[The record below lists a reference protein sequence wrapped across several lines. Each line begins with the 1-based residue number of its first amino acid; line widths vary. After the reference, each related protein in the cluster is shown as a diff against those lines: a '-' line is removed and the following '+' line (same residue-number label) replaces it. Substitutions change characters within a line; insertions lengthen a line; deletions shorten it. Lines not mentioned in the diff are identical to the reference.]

1 MSEETV
7 LLKIKREFSKDE
19 SIALLLQKISSL
31 EFEIGILKSEL
42 SEKDDYI
49 FKLKQ
54 TNHELKQPP
63 KTETKTK
70 KQWEQEPLFQKLS
83 IQLKSHEANNKKQTK
98 NLKNGEINFL
108 AYLL

>member
-42 SEKDDYI
+42 SKKGDYI
-49 FKLKQ
+49 LKLKQ
-54 TNHELKQPP
+54 TNHELRYPSIS
-63 KTETKTK
+63 ETK

-83 IQLKSHEANNKKQTK
+83 SQLKSHEANNKKQTK
-98 NLKNGEINFL
+98 RLKNGEINIL